1 MNTGGCRLAEIFP
14 VGPGTS
20 AVTPMASG
28 FVDGAGEL
36 VGLHSDQTYESAV
49 LALCEAPNN
58 SLYGNERVGL
68 IADFDIDID
77 CRCSVPAVR

>member
-1 MNTGGCRLAEIFP
+1 
-14 VGPGTS
+14 
-20 AVTPMASG
+20 MASG

-68 IADFDIDID
+68 IADFDINRLSLLSARRSLTVK
-77 CRCSVPAVR
+77 CEPVQA